1 MDASDLEQYRTR
13 LLASQAELAALLET
27 ARESQQAVE
36 LDQSRVGRLSRMD
49 ALQTQQ
55 LAQETGRR
63 REQQLLQIAAALRR
77 IDAGDFGYC
86 STCDEAI
93 DPRRL
98 QVDPTATRCVACQSL
113 TG

>member
-1 MDASDLEQYRTR
+1 MDASDLDQYRAR
-13 LLASQAELAALLET
+13 LLASQAELVVLLET

-77 IDAGDFGYC
+77 IDVGDFGYC
-86 STCDEAI
+86 KTCEEVI

-113 TG
+113 AG